1 MIDGFPLT
9 MLIKGPDLV
18 GLQLFRLRIRNSSSD
33 VGSSALIRKN
43 ISQSYLKSKLI
54 TRNTVVM
61 KQYFTL
67 EVPKD
72 SAFPFIVRHML
83 LKKHQ

>member
-18 GLQLFRLRIRNSSSD
+18 GFQLFRLIIRNSSSD
-33 VGSSALIRKN
+33 VGLSALIRKTFHRA
-43 ISQSYLKSKLI
+43 IKKSKLI
-54 TRNTVVM
+54 TRNTEVM

-72 SAFPFIVRHML
+72 SAFQFIV
-83 LKKHQ
+83 

>member
-33 VGSSALIRKN
+33 IGSSALIRKTFHRA
-43 ISQSYLKSKLI
+43 I
-54 TRNTVVM
+54 
-61 KQYFTL
+61 
-67 EVPKD
+67 
-72 SAFPFIVRHML
+72 
-83 LKKHQ
+83 KKAS